1 MKYIYSFALFI
12 LLFVIE
18 QNVIH
23 GGQSQAVHQILI
35 DKLTSDYIELETD
48 LWKKI
53 NTQQILI
60 DRGNLLNEIYR
71 QHNRTVNDDF
81 DDSQLIWSLGIQ
93 KNQRL
98 VSTTVAIDT
107 NFKNVQHYLTNAEY
121 PKLVDLA
128 TSATTNLKKLMADF
142 FEAMSDRQFWN
153 DILSNVNFREI
164 CFLSRVNLVFKNVFY
179 LIAGQWAVQ

>member
-12 LLFVIE
+12 LLFAIE

-23 GGQSQAVHQILI
+23 GGPSQAVHQIQI
-35 DKLTSDYIELETD
+35 DKLASDYLELELD

-53 NTQQILI
+53 NTQQIFI
-60 DRGNLLNEIYR
+60 NRGNLLHEIYR
-71 QHNRTVNDDF
+71 QHNRTVNDDL
-81 DDSQLIWSLGIQ
+81 DDSQLIWILGIQ

-98 VSTTVAIDT
+98 VSKTVAIDT
-107 NFKNVQHYLTNAEY
+107 NFKNVRHYLTNAEY

-128 TSATTNLKKLMADF
+128 TSATANSEKLLEDF
-142 FEAMSDRQFWN
+142 FEAISDKEFWD

-164 CFLSRVNLVFKNVFY
+164 CFQLNSNYFPNYYLSL
-179 LIAGQWAVQ
+179 AGQWTVQ

>member
-1 MKYIYSFALFI
+1 MNYIHSFALFI
-12 LLFVIE
+12 LLFAIK
-18 QNVIH
+18 QNVID
-23 GGQSQAVHQILI
+23 GGQSQAVHQIHI
-35 DKLTSDYIELETD
+35 DKLTSDYVELETD

-71 QHNRTVNDDF
+71 QHNRTVNDNLG
-81 DDSQLIWSLGIQ
+81 DSQLIWSLGIQ

-107 NFKNVQHYLTNAEY
+107 NAKNVQHYLTNAEY

-128 TSATTNLKKLMADF
+128 TSATSNLEKLLEDF
-142 FEAMSDRQFWN
+142 FEAISDREFWN

-164 CFLSRVNLVFKNVFY
+164 CFHFFFLV
-179 LIAGQWAVQ
+179 LI